1 MTKVLLINPP
11 WTIKRRNLW
20 AKIGGVLPPLSLG
33 YLAAAVRQQ
42 GVEVKILDMNALHVP
57 VERVAE
63 HLRDARYDWIG
74 LTATTNLAHN
84 ARRIAAKARQEQ
96 PQAKIVFGGVH
107 PTVLPEE
114 VLSWPEADFV
124 VRGEGEIT
132 FAELVTGTAPEK
144 IRGLSYRRDREL
156 VHNPAREVLPDL
168 DALPFPAY
176 DLLPV
181 GRYVPALGGYKR
193 LPAISVITS
202 RGCSGQCSYCNNFYG
217 RRVRK
222 RSAGNVIE
230 ELKLLKDRYGIKEI
244 YFFDDSFTEF
254 PSQVQAL
261 CERMA
266 AERLDLTWSCFARF
280 NLVNPELLR
289 AMKAAGC
296 HHASYGIESGDP
308 ELLRGIRKPTDL
320 DRVREVMALTRAAGI
335 DILLGFMLGLPGETP
350 ATMERTMRF
359 ALELD
364 PDMVL
369 FDITTPFP
377 GTELFAWAKSQGR
390 LKTENWSDYD
400 LYTPVMRLPTV
411 TEEEIMRFYRRV
423 HRRFYLRPGY
433 LGRRLLKIRSYQD
446 LKQDLTAF
454 LAMAGL

>member
-1 MTKVLLINPP
+1 MKVLLINPP

-33 YLAAAVRQQ
+33 YLAAVVRQE
-42 GVEVKILDMNALHVP
+42 GVDVRILDLNAP
-57 VERVAE
+57 QTSVERVTD
-63 HLRDARYDWIG
+63 HLRDGRYDWVGI
-74 LTATTNLAHN
+74 TATTNLVHN
-84 ARRIAAKARQEQ
+84 ARRVAAHVRREQ
-96 PQAKIVFGGVH
+96 PQAKIVLGGVH

-114 VLSWPEADFV
+114 VLSWPEVDYV

-132 FAELVTGTAPEK
+132 FTELVSGRPVEK
-144 IRGLSYRRDREL
+144 IPGLSFKSGGEL
-156 VHNPAREVLPDL
+156 IHNPPRQLVSDL

-181 GRYVPALGGYKR
+181 GRYIPALGGYKR
-193 LPAISVITS
+193 LPAISVVTS
-202 RGCSGQCSYCNNFYG
+202 RGCSGQCSYCNNFHG

-230 ELKLLKDRYGIKEI
+230 ELKLLKERFGIKEI

-254 PSQVQAL
+254 PGKVKAL
-261 CERMA
+261 CEQMVT
-266 AERLDLTWSCFARF
+266 ERLDLTWSCFARF

-289 AMKAAGC
+289 AMRAAGC
-296 HHASYGIESGDP
+296 HHASYGIESGDAQ
-308 ELLRGIRKPTDL
+308 LLQGVRKPTDF
-320 DRVREVMALTRAAGI
+320 DQVRQVIAWTHQAGI
-335 DILLGFMLGLPGETP
+335 ETLLGFMLGLPGETP
-350 ATMERTMRF
+350 ETMERTMQF

-377 GTELFAWAKSQGR
+377 GTELFAWAKRAGI

-411 TEEEIMRFYRRV
+411 SEEEILRFYSQA
-423 HRRFYLRPGY
+423 HRRFYLRPRY
-433 LGRRLLKIRSYQD
+433 LTRRFLKIRSYQD
-446 LKQDLTAF
+446 FKQDLIAF
-454 LAMAGL
+454 LTILGL

>member
-1 MTKVLLINPP
+1 MKVLLINPP
-11 WTIKRRNLW
+11 WTIKRGNIW

-33 YLAAAVRQQ
+33 YLAAVVRDL
-42 GVEVKILDMNALHVP
+42 GADVKILDLHALQIP
-57 VERVAE
+57 ADRAGE
-63 HLRDARYDWIG
+63 HLRQDRYDWIG
-74 LTATTNLAHN
+74 ITATTTLVHN
-84 ARRIAAKARQEQ
+84 ARLIAALARREQ

-107 PTVLPEE
+107 PTVVPEE
-114 VLSWPEADFV
+114 VLSWPEVDYV
-124 VRGEGEIT
+124 VRGEGEVT
-132 FAELVTGTAPEK
+132 FTELVAGRPVEGIA
-144 IRGLSYRRDREL
+144 GLSFRRDRQF
-156 VHNPAREVLPDL
+156 VHNPPRELLPDL

-217 RRVRK
+217 RKVRK
-222 RSAGNVIE
+222 RSADNVIA
-230 ELKLLKDRYGIKEI
+230 ELKLLKERYGIREI

-254 PSQVQAL
+254 PSKVQAL
-261 CERMA
+261 CERMV
-266 AERLDLTWSCFARF
+266 AERLELTWSCFARF

-308 ELLRGIRKPTDL
+308 QLLEAVHKPSSL
-320 DRVREVMALTRAAGI
+320 DRIRQVMAMTRAAGI
-335 DILLGFMLGLPGETP
+335 DILLGFMLGLPGETA
-350 ATMERTMRF
+350 ATMERTMQF

-377 GTELFAWAKSQGR
+377 GTELFAWAKRQGL
-390 LKTENWSDYD
+390 LKSENWSDYD
-400 LYTPVMRLPTV
+400 LYTPLMRLPTV
-411 TEEEIMRFYRRV
+411 SEAEIMRFYSQA
-423 HRRFYLRPGY
+423 HRRFYLRPRY
-433 LGRRLLKIRSYQD
+433 LARRLLKIRSYQD
-446 LKQDLTAF
+446 LRQDLIAF
-454 LAMAGL
+454 LSILGL